1 MIVVRKSKPVIQPSQ
16 TSPGMTSRDSQGLQA
31 ERNGRKRPKF
41 RVVKKLPTIPDI
53 QEEEFLPASLVKQVK
68 KRIVVR
74 KKEAKC
80 STC

>member
-1 MIVVRKSKPVIQPSQ
+1 MKQIIMAEDTAKQDEQRMLAMIGDPSI
-16 TSPGMTSRDSQGLQA
+16 L
-31 ERNGRKRPKF
+31 
-41 RVVKKLPTIPDI
+41 
-53 QEEEFLPASLVKQVK
+53 LPASLVKQVK